1 MRGPDDA
8 TDNYSNVTKV
18 NGTLTITPRLVTLT
32 SGSYNEEYDGAE
44 HTIDSLQISGD
55 GFIEG
60 QGLKEKSGFPTVI
73 DACNNTSNTFTYS
86 LKDNTNP
93 NNYSIKQEYGK
104 LTITK
109 VATPIVVTAN
119 SKTREY
125 DGTPLTDA
133 GYTYTGETKGSDQ
146 LVVVINGTITKAGS
160 VDNTVTSVQVTRQDG
175 DANKDVSA
183 NYNLGPHVNGKLTV
197 DRAKAYVT

>member
-18 NGTLTITPRLVTLT
+18 NGTLTITPRSVTLT
-32 SGSYNEEYDGAE
+32 SGSYNAEYDGAE

-60 QGLKEKSGFPTVI
+60 QGLKEKSDFPTVI
-73 DACNNTSNTFTYS
+73 DVCNNTLNTFTYQ
-86 LKDNTNP
+86 LKDNTKAQ
-93 NNYSIKQEYGK
+93 NYTINKVEGK

-160 VDNTVTSVQVTRQDG
+160 VDNTVSSVEVKRQDG
-175 DANKDVSA
+175 DVTKDVRA
-183 NYNLGPHVNGKLTV
+183 NYNLGPHVNGRLTV